1 MRLERRK
8 VDTIM
13 TIFAEQLKKLRQEKN
28 ISQEELAQKL
38 FISRQAI
45 SKWENGDATP
55 DLENLAKL
63 AELLSVTIDE
73 LVTGKEPVVK
83 VVEKIEKPMN
93 AWEFLNEES
102 KRPLSKNDIVSLLF
116 VAVIILGVYFIV
128 MYFS

>member
-1 MRLERRK
+1 M
-8 VDTIM
+8 
-13 TIFAEQLKKLRQEKN
+13 
-28 ISQEELAQKL
+28 
-38 FISRQAI
+38 
-45 SKWENGDATP
+45 
-55 DLENLAKL
+55 

-102 KRPLSKNDIVSLLF
+102 KRPLSKNDIASLLF

-128 MYFS
+128 TYFS

>member
-1 MRLERRK
+1 MKLEIRK
-8 VDTIM
+8 VITVM
-13 TIFAEQLKKLRQEKN
+13 MIFAEQLKKLRQEKN
-28 ISQEELAQKL
+28 ISQEELAQQL

-73 LVTGKEPVVK
+73 LVTGKEPVV
-83 VVEKIEKPMN
+83 EKIEKPMN

-102 KRPLSKNDIVSLLF
+102 KRPLSKSDIVSLLF

-128 MYFS
+128 TYFG